1 MGKRVPVLNNYALK
15 SKSHHYHTVFSLVSL
30 LLIVVL
36 VYS

>member
-1 MGKRVPVLNNYALK
+1 MGTCVPVLNNYALK
-15 SKSHHYHTVFSLVSL
+15 SKSYHYHTVFSLLSL